1 MFHMSGDSGVFVTR
15 EQLADKYAVCTTH
28 QIFRS
33 SDGVTHLPLYEGKFI
48 LCLSGWHPRPLPI

>member
-48 LCLSGWHPRPLPI
+48 LCLSG